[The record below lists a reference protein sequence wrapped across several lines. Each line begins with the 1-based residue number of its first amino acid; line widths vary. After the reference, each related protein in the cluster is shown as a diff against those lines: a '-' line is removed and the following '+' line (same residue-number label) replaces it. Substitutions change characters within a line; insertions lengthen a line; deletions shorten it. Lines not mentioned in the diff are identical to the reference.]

1 MQPRAKTANVRTRG
15 PASSHYSSVLYKS
28 NDDEIE
34 EEELQRKL
42 EEYESM
48 LHRAEMLRQM
58 KLDESVEKAHRNN
71 QMMYMK

>member
-1 MQPRAKTANVRTRG
+1 MRTRG
-15 PASSHYSSVLYKS
+15 ASSHYSSVLYKS
-28 NDDEIE
+28 NEEEFE

-42 EEYESM
+42 DEYENM

-71 QMMYMK
+71 QLMY